1 MKFTSIVC
9 PKCKTG
15 AIMEEKGEYGKWYIC
30 LNCGYVARG
39 KVLKRIKELMK
50 LREGGETGNR

>member
-1 MKFTSIVC
+1 
-9 PKCKTG
+9 
-15 AIMEEKGEYGKWYIC
+15 MEEEGECGKWYTC

-39 KVLKRIKELMK
+39 KVLKTIKELMK